1 LDGGRTGWW
10 QGEMKT
16 FQIVVECT
24 FRNCGKPKDILEK
37 EIHRFY
43 SLGIPKTLSEVKQE
57 RRERGMREYG
67 II

>member
-1 LDGGRTGWW
+1 
-10 QGEMKT
+10 MKT

-24 FRNCGKPKDILEK
+24 FRNCGKPKDVLEK

-43 SLGIPKTLSEVKQE
+43 SLSIPETLSEVKQE

-67 II
+67 IV